1 MEPNHNIPDKF
12 FRSIL
17 VMASVMIGYNSKS
30 RSYTLKRQ
38 SDVEDYKDTIIED
51 ETHWLVFR
59 GCAKTL
65 VFEKSEILVPFL
77 CKKHYAINI

>member
-1 MEPNHNIPDKF
+1 MEPNHNIPDKS

-59 GCAKTL
+59 GCAQN
-65 VFEKSEILVPFL
+65 SCI
-77 CKKHYAINI
+77 